1 MNLKYSVIGFLLL
14 PLYFSFSLD
23 TFLETTAVK
32 KEIFNSEE
40 IQPNSPPS

>member
-1 MNLKYSVIGFLLL
+1 MNLKYSVIGFLL